1 MKTEKQYIVH
11 TYSALEEKLN
21 VWSHFIGL
29 LMSVVAMVLLIF
41 RAIDLENIWAMIS
54 FPVFGLSMVVLYSA
68 STLYHYSKSP
78 KIRYRMNIVDH
89 AAIYVLIAGSYTPF
103 VLVSLN
109 GAEGYTIFSIVWSIA
124 FVGIIFKIFFTGR
137 FNILSTVLYVAM
149 GWLIIFSF
157 KSLLQQ
163 LDFNGI
169 IWLISGGVA
178 YTLGAILYSID
189 KLKLNHAIFH
199 LFVLLGTFCHFI
211 SVYFYVVPLAAT
223 HI

>member
-1 MKTEKQYIVH
+1 MKTEKQYTIH

-29 LMSVVAMVLLIF
+29 LMSVLAMGLLIF
-41 RAIDLENIWAMIS
+41 RAIDLENVWAMIS
-54 FPVFGLSMVVLYSA
+54 FPVFGLSMIVLYSA
-68 STLYHYSKSP
+68 STMYHYSKSP
-78 KIRYRMNIVDH
+78 KVRYRMNIFDH

-137 FNILSTVLYVAM
+137 FNILSTILYVTM

-157 KSLLQQ
+157 KSLSQQ
-163 LDFNGI
+163 LDFNGVV
-169 IWLISGGVA
+169 WLISGGVA

-211 SVYFYVVPLAAT
+211 SVYFYVVPLSET

>member
-1 MKTEKQYIVH
+1 MKTEKQYTIH

-29 LMSVVAMVLLIF
+29 LMSVLAMVLLIF
-41 RAIDLENIWAMIS
+41 RAIDLENVWAMIS
-54 FPVFGLSMVVLYSA
+54 FPVFGLSMIVLYSA
-68 STLYHYSKSP
+68 STMYHYSKSP
-78 KIRYRMNIVDH
+78 KIRYRMNIFDH

-137 FNILSTVLYVAM
+137 FNILSTILYVAM

-163 LDFNGI
+163 LDFNGVV
-169 IWLISGGVA
+169 WLISGGVA

-211 SVYFYVVPLAAT
+211 SVYFYVVPLSPT